1 MNRRMRIRI
10 HCRLRAL
17 LLGVLLALSSTPS
30 LSGCLD
36 QARLTGVNLAGAE
49 FNHKTLPGV
58 AFKDYTYPSA
68 AELNHIA
75 AQGANMIRLPFSWER
90 LQRVANGPLDPD
102 ELGRIR
108 TTVNNANTAG
118 LCVLLDVHNYGQY
131 YQYELGDVLPEPA
144 PKGTN
149 LTSAFINFWLTLA
162 DEFPDP
168 NKVAFGLMN
177 EPAHIPLV
185 NWAAIA
191 KQTLASLRSAGAT
204 NLVFV
209 SGGGWS
215 GVHDWFAGL
224 QNNANEFDDLRDPL
238 KRAIIEVHQYTDPN
252 SSGMHAVIDANSC
265 RAAGEFTLM
274 FERIKQWAQTHQQK
288 LFLGEFGVPQ
298 TEQCLN
304 TLLHFLTLMN
314 NDVWHGWSYWA
325 AGSWWGKYPLAL
337 SGPNQPEAPQW
348 RHLKTFFYQQES
360 NSSRNPPQPPGPAE

>member
-1 MNRRMRIRI
+1 MNNSAHTSI
-10 HCRLRAL
+10 HHPLTAL
-17 LLGVLLALSSTPS
+17 LLGALLMLVSAPS

-49 FNHKTLPGV
+49 FNHKVLPGV
-58 AFKDYTYPSA
+58 AFKDYTYPGV

-131 YQYELGDVLPEPA
+131 YQYELGDLLPEPE
-144 PKGTN
+144 PDGTR
-149 LTSAFINFWLTLA
+149 LTSAFINFWLAMA

-185 NWAAIA
+185 DWAVIA
-191 KQTLASLRSAGAT
+191 KQTLASLRSSGAT

-252 SSGMHAVIDANSC
+252 SSGMHAVIDATSC
-265 RAAGEFTLM
+265 RAAGEFTQM

-298 TEQCLN
+298 TEQCLD
-304 TLLHFLTLMN
+304 TLLHFLMLMN
-314 NDVWHGWSYWA
+314 NDTWHGWSYWA

-337 SGPNQPEAPQW
+337 SGPNQLEAPQW
-348 RHLKTFFYQQES
+348 RHLKVFFYQQNS
-360 NSSRNPPQPPGPAE
+360 NSSRNPPQPPVPAE